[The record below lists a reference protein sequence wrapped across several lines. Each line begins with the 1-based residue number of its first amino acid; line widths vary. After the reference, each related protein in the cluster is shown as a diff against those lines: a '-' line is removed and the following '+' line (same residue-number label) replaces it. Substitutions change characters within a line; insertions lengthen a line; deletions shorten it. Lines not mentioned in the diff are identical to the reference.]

1 MCDANVED
9 GRAVVEEACDREV
22 SFSPA
27 VVKRVVL
34 SPQLGGLRA
43 GDMDIVSC
51 KGWPQRTFLDLVVAA
66 TLVSLPAGSW

>member
-43 GDMDIVSC
+43 GDMDIVS
-51 KGWPQRTFLDLVVAA
+51 
-66 TLVSLPAGSW
+66 